1 MFIGILGPFAF
12 FIIKKKCYFDM
23 LLGEAW
29 HKINYTH
36 NIQDKGCNKE
46 IKYYK
51 CYIVMNNN
59 NVVINIT
66 QYSQH
71 KIQYKLQ

>member
-1 MFIGILGPFAF
+1 
-12 FIIKKKCYFDM
+12 M